1 MRFVVF
7 TDAEGQKIHGALQ
20 ILLLEDIGDADLVA
34 ALAGRGIEG
43 LSGGEHDGVAA
54 IFKLLQQPELEFL
67 RVVDRQRG
75 HQVKRAARALAD
87 NAGDL
92 VQLAHDGIP
101 AALVF
106 LPYLLEIL
114 RPDGVERRCRDL
126 VERRDRKPRL
136 TVFEGVGHK
145 LPVAAD
151 ETADARAAGG
161 KALGDG
167 IDEDQVFLSV
177 VKLAE
182 RMHRLAV
189 VGKLAVDL
197 VGHEIQIVRHG
208 HVEQHFH
215 LRLRETRAGGVAG
228 IGDHDGLRLRRDA
241 GLDARTV
248 GVEIALLR
256 LRVQGVDDASG
267 GRDERVVIRVERLGD
282 NDLVAVVQQTVC
294 RDLQCFAAAGGD
306 EDVGLVQLHADIAV
320 ISLDRFDQFRDA
332 GRGCVGQNRRAEI
345 VDCVVQCVRR
355 VDIGLADI
363 QMIDFLAGCRCCH
376 CVGME
381 FAHGG
386 LPACKCF
393 AGQLHKNTSCT
404 RIFRDVHPGSC
415 TYRA

>member
-1 MRFVVF
+1 M
-7 TDAEGQKIHGALQ
+7 
-20 ILLLEDIGDADLVA
+20 
-34 ALAGRGIEG
+34 
-43 LSGGEHDGVAA
+43 
-54 IFKLLQQPELEFL
+54 
-67 RVVDRQRG
+67 
-75 HQVKRAARALAD
+75 
-87 NAGDL
+87 
-92 VQLAHDGIP
+92 
-101 AALVF
+101 
-106 LPYLLEIL
+106 
-114 RPDGVERRCRDL
+114 
-126 VERRDRKPRL
+126 
-136 TVFEGVGHK
+136 
-145 LPVAAD
+145 
-151 ETADARAAGG
+151 
-161 KALGDG
+161 
-167 IDEDQVFLSV
+167 
-177 VKLAE
+177 
-182 RMHRLAV
+182 
-189 VGKLAVDL
+189 
-197 VGHEIQIVRHG
+197 
-208 HVEQHFH
+208 
-215 LRLRETRAGGVAG
+215 
-228 IGDHDGLRLRRDA
+228 
-241 GLDARTV
+241 
-248 GVEIALLR
+248 
-256 LRVQGVDDASG
+256 DDASG
-267 GRDERVVIRVERLGD
+267 GRDERVIVRIERLGD

>member
-1 MRFVVF
+1 M
-7 TDAEGQKIHGALQ
+7 
-20 ILLLEDIGDADLVA
+20 IL
-34 ALAGRGIEG
+34 
-43 LSGGEHDGVAA
+43 
-54 IFKLLQQPELEFL
+54 KLLQQPELEFL
-67 RVVDRQRG
+67 RVVDWQRG
-75 HQVKRAARALAD
+75 HEIKRAARAFAD
-87 NAGDL
+87 DAGDL

-106 LPYLLEIL
+106 LPHLLEIF
-114 RPDGVERRCRDL
+114 RPDGVECRRCDL
-126 VERRDRKPRL
+126 VERRDRQPRL

-151 ETADARAAGG
+151 EAADACAAGG

-182 RMHRLAV
+182 RMQRLTV

-215 LRLRETRAGGVAG
+215 LRLCQTGAGGVAG

-241 GLDARTV
+241 GFNARTV
-248 GVEIALLR
+248 SVEIALLR

-267 GRDERVVIRVERLGD
+267 GRDDRVIVRVERLGD
-282 NDLVAVVQQTVC
+282 DDLVAVVQQTVC
-294 RDLQCFAAAGGD
+294 RNLQCFAAAGRN
-306 EDVGLVQLHADIAV
+306 EDVGLVQSNADVFIV
-320 ISLDRFDQFRDA
+320 LPDSFDQFRDA
-332 GRGCVGQNRRAEI
+332 GRGRIGQNRRAEI
-345 VDCVVQCVRR
+345 VDRVVQCVRR

-415 TYRA
+415 TCRA